1 MNDKLQGLNL
11 LTEFVREQYSA
22 IGVSLDYSLESLKI
36 LDKLFDDEYKNGELI
51 NQAGSIAGN
60 QEMILTG
67 VAGYLANVMI

>member
-1 MNDKLQGLNL
+1 MNDKLQELNL

-36 LDKLFDDEYKNGELI
+36 LDKLFDDEYKNGDLI
-51 NQAGSIAGN
+51 NQAGSFAGN